1 MESPP
6 SSPTSLV
13 VNSPRRTL
21 SLLRERRHKHPAI
34 DPDENPAVSFAA
46 GFAEEHGLKPSEVYG
61 FVGSITTVL
70 AAGNLHTKP
79 IWAYTPEPWLH
90 YLGITYYPSNFFV
103 GVIIRYWAIAI
114 PSFIMVTVVLAM
126 VFYLGLNF
134 MVTPSPTSFNVL
146 FGKSKSRHYFCNVLL
161 FADEHSRERPSVS
174 FLGEEQPIEPI
185 YDIPVDQINNLIFG

>member
-1 MESPP
+1 MESAP

-21 SLLRERRHKHPAI
+21 SLLRERRHKHPAM
-34 DPDENPAVSFAA
+34 DPDEKPAVSFAA
-46 GFAEEHGLKPSEVYG
+46 GFAEEHGPKPSEVYG

-70 AAGNLHTKP
+70 AAV
-79 IWAYTPEPWLH
+79 IFVVWAYTPEPWLH
-90 YLGITYYPSNFFV
+90 YLGITYYPSK
-103 GVIIRYWAIAI
+103 YWAIAI

-134 MVTPSPTSFNVL
+134 MVTPSPTSFNVM
-146 FGKSKSRHYFCNVLL
+146 F
-161 FADEHSRERPSVS
+161 DEHSRERPSVS

>member
-70 AAGNLHTKP
+70 AAV
-79 IWAYTPEPWLH
+79 IFVVWAYTPEPWLH
-90 YLGITYYPSNFFV
+90 YLGITYYPSK
-103 GVIIRYWAIAI
+103 YWAIAI

-146 FGKSKSRHYFCNVLL
+146 F
-161 FADEHSRERPSVS
+161 DEHSRERPSVS

>member
-34 DPDENPAVSFAA
+34 DPDEKPAVSFAA

-70 AAGNLHTKP
+70 AAV
-79 IWAYTPEPWLH
+79 WAYTPEPC
-90 YLGITYYPSNFFV
+90 FFV